1 MEELMKKKRANT
13 IKNDIEKYETDS
25 KIIIENITK
34 QIHEIDNIKIE
45 ARKVRNLIKRNSDY
59 S

>member
-1 MEELMKKKRANT
+1 MKKKRANP

-45 ARKVRNLIKRNSDY
+45 ARKVRNIIKRNSDY